1 MAKAFSNRFYHSKKW
16 KEIRAFVLTRDFY
29 LCQVCKIPNCNTV
42 HHIKELTPMNID
54 DPNISVNPS
63 NLITVCKRCHD
74 LIHDRYKQSED
85 TQRYTFDEEGNV
97 IPCDAQAATLSSTHE
112 LTDEQQTL
120 IKMYQTQLH

>member
-63 NLITVCKRCHD
+63 NLITVCKRCHN
-74 LIHDRYKQSED
+74 LIHDRYKENED
-85 TQRYTFDEEGNV
+85 TQRYVFDEEGNV
-97 IPCDAQAATLSSTHE
+97 IPSTTVSKDT
-112 LTDEQQTL
+112 LTDEQQRL
-120 IKMYQTQLH
+120 IQTYKTQLH